1 MHYDDTQVDVSR
13 FLMVSVLWA
22 IAGVRI
28 VGGCLATS
36 LVIYLFVSVLNYL
49 ARLMVI
55 RVSACVCV
63 CMHVCVR
70 VCAVRLLGSVCL
82 QVSVNVWDREGVHV
96 MVSAT
101 VPSPPNPNAIIQAA
115 AYKAHSHRRL
125 PIHHQRHGL
134 R

>member
-36 LVIYLFVSVLNYL
+36 LVIYLLVSVLNYL

-55 RVSACVCV
+55 RVSVCVYCVCL
-63 CMHVCVR
+63 H
-70 VCAVRLLGSVCL
+70 
-82 QVSVNVWDREGVHV
+82 VSVNVWDREGVHV
-96 MVSAT
+96 TVSAT
-101 VPSPPNPNAIIQAA
+101 VPSPPNRNAIIQAA
-115 AYKAHSHRRL
+115 AIWLILIGVCPFITSIMGCVGTIMYIYTPPAL
-125 PIHHQRHGL
+125 
-134 R
+134 

>member
-63 CMHVCVR
+63 CVHVCACVCVR
-70 VCAVRLLGSVCL
+70 CGC
-82 QVSVNVWDREGVHV
+82 
-96 MVSAT
+96 
-101 VPSPPNPNAIIQAA
+101 
-115 AYKAHSHRRL
+115 
-125 PIHHQRHGL
+125 
-134 R
+134 